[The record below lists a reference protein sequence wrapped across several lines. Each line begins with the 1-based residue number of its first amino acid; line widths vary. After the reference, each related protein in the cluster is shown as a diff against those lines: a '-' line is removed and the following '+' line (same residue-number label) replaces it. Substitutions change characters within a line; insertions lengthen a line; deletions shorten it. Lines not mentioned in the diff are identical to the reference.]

1 MASETSLVG
10 GQVAGLAGRYATAL
24 FELALESGALDA
36 VAADL
41 KSLKVLLAD
50 SDDFTAMV
58 RSPLLSRSQQEAAM
72 TAILEK
78 GNANQ
83 ITRNF
88 AGLLSQKR
96 RLFALGDIIRAFAT
110 LHAAHKGEIEA
121 DVVSAAPLSDQQLG
135 ALKDQLRSAMGR
147 EIQVNVSVDQSLI
160 GGLILKVGSRMID
173 ASLATRLSNLERTMK
188 EVG

>member
-1 MASETSLVG
+1 MASETSFAGVR
-10 GQVAGLAGRYATAL
+10 VAGLAGRYATAL
-24 FELALESGALDA
+24 FELALEEGALDA

-41 KSLKVLLAD
+41 QSLKALLSD

-58 RSPLLSRSQQEAAM
+58 RSPLLSRAQQEAAM
-72 TAILEK
+72 AAILEK
-78 GNANQ
+78 GNANT

-88 AGLLSQKR
+88 AGLLATKR
-96 RLFALGDIIRAFAT
+96 RLFALGDIIKAFAT
-110 LHAAHKGEIEA
+110 LHAAHKGEVEA
-121 DVVSAAPLSDQQLG
+121 DVVSAAPLSEQQLG

-147 EIQVNVSVDQSLI
+147 EIQVNVSVDEALI

>member
-1 MASETSLVG
+1 MASETSFAGVR
-10 GQVAGLAGRYATAL
+10 VTGLAGRYATAL
-24 FELALESGALDA
+24 FELALEEGALDA

-41 KSLKVLLAD
+41 QSLKTLLSE

-58 RSPLLSRSQQEAAM
+58 RSPILSRSQQEAVM
-72 TAILEK
+72 DAILAK
-78 GNANQ
+78 GSANK
-83 ITRNF
+83 ITSNF
-88 AGLLSQKR
+88 AGLLAKKR
-96 RLFALGDIIRAFAT
+96 RLFALGDIIKAFAT
-110 LHAAHKGEIEA
+110 LHAAHKGEVEA
-121 DVVSAAPLSDQQLG
+121 DVVSAAPLSEQQLG

-147 EIQVNVSVDQSLI
+147 EIQVNVSVDEALI